1 MCQHFVENLHRFLM
15 CQHSVE
21 TLHRFLMCQH
31 FVETL
36 HKFLMC
42 QHSVETLHRLVF
54 NVSTAAAT
62 FQMAPRIVW
71 FTAGYI
77 HTIERTIFDKKFFFH
92 SLIFKIFSLQKTV
105 EALGVGV
112 ENRHTSPF
120 RSVYW
125 VIFVQLWAATC
136 LVFVTWNHLASL

>member
-1 MCQHFVENLHRFLM
+1 LFFSFTDFL
-15 CQHSVE
+15 
-21 TLHRFLMCQH
+21 
-31 FVETL
+31 
-36 HKFLMC
+36 K
-42 QHSVETLHRLVF
+42 
-54 NVSTAAAT
+54 
-62 FQMAPRIVW
+62 I
-71 FTAGYI
+71 
-77 HTIERTIFDKKFFFH
+77 IF
-92 SLIFKIFSLQKTV
+92 LQKTV

>member
-1 MCQHFVENLHRFLM
+1 VPTNGCDFSNDPAICL
-15 CQHSVE
+15 
-21 TLHRFLMCQH
+21 
-31 FVETL
+31 
-36 HKFLMC
+36 
-42 QHSVETLHRLVF
+42 
-54 NVSTAAAT
+54 A
-62 FQMAPRIVW
+62 
-71 FTAGYI
+71 YI
-77 HTIERTIFDKKFFFH
+77 SLYLTKKCFFSITDFF
-92 SLIFKIFSLQKTV
+92 SIFSLQKTV